1 MARDDDYSTL
11 AATMPRAQF
20 VERHPY
26 PFLFGTLSLRKPY
39 QPGRTMMM
47 NPLDTRH
54 GLLKSAG
61 VGPVQSVELLLM
73 PIRKIQDNFPSMI
86 TLGRTANNDVIIA
99 DVQVS
104 KFHAFF
110 RLGPDGVRYELADAG
125 SRNGTTVRGRKLE
138 PRGPAQL
145 LAFGDLLGFGKL
157 EFSFLDS
164 GTCWDRLQK
173 TG

>member
-1 MARDDDYSTL
+1 MNRGDEYAAL
-11 AATMPRAQF
+11 AATLQREQY
-20 VERHPY
+20 VERHPF
-26 PFLFGTLSLRKPY
+26 PFLWGTLSLRKPY

-54 GLLKSAG
+54 GLLKPG
-61 VGPVQSVELLLM
+61 VLGAAQAVELLLL
-73 PIRKIQDNFPSMI
+73 PVRKVQDNFPSMI
-86 TLGRTANNDVIIA
+86 TLGRTANNDVVVP

-110 RLGPDGVRYELADAG
+110 RLLPDGVRFELADAG
-125 SRNGTTVRGRKLE
+125 SRNGTTVRGKKLE
-138 PRGPAQL
+138 PRGAAQAL
-145 LAFGDLLGFGKL
+145 SFGDLCGFGKL

-173 TG
+173 MG